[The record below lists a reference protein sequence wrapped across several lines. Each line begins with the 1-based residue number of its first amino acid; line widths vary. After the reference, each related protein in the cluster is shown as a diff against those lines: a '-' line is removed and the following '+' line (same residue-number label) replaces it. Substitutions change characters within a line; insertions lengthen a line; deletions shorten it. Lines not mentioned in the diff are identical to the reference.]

1 MNLCLL
7 SQGCCS
13 CSSKFPML
21 RGASPLLPQPQQPVA
36 EVIPSSWG
44 RAFAL
49 PSMENLAA
57 VRKAGERCF
66 FNELM
71 RQQPGI
77 SVPRRA
83 HWTDE
88 LAPFSPETCRGEPW
102 SPPDLALLPQQ
113 GVRDALLHPPGKPP
127 QWLAP
132 APLPRPRSPP
142 GGPGHAWV
150 PPAVLHGHQAG
161 HTWGCAPALAD
172 GETEARRS
180 PTQRSPPG
188 IPAWHCV
195 ARQWAPNLV
204 PSPREHPPGVPTSSS
219 LLCPTLPGISEHPCA
234 PSSSPFLP
242 PSFKPPETPLKF
254 IQIGFQRAA

>member
-13 CSSKFPML
+13 CSSKFPMR

-180 PTQRSPPG
+180 LTQRSPPG
-188 IPAWHCV
+188 IPALALCCS
-195 ARQWAPNLV
+195 AMGPKSGAIT
-204 PSPREHPPGVPTSSS
+204 SGTSSRGPHQLLTAVPHAARHFGAS
-219 LLCPTLPGISEHPCA
+219 LRSFLQPL
-234 PSSSPFLP
+234 SPAQL
-242 PSFKPPETPLKF
+242 
-254 IQIGFQRAA
+254 QAARDST

>member
-13 CSSKFPML
+13 CSSKFPAL
-21 RGASPLLPQPQQPVA
+21 RGASPLLPRPQQPVA

-77 SVPRRA
+77 SVPRSA

-113 GVRDALLHPPGKPP
+113 GVRDALGHPPGKPP
-127 QWLAP
+127 QWPAP
-132 APLPRPRSPP
+132 ALLPRPRSPP

-161 HTWGCAPALAD
+161 HTRGCAPALAD

-180 PTQRSPPG
+180 PTQRSPRGTVLLRNGPQTWCHHLG
-188 IPAWHCV
+188 NILQGSPPAPHCSAPRCQAFRSIPA
-195 ARQWAPNLV
+195 L
-204 PSPREHPPGVPTSSS
+204 PPP
-219 LLCPTLPGISEHPCA
+219 A
-234 PSSSPFLP
+234 PSSRPASSRQRLHLN
-242 PSFKPPETPLKF
+242 SCKLAFKELLN
-254 IQIGFQRAA
+254 